1 MQALSRQSDYP
12 GLRFGQASMMGRNGQ
27 RVVEGRC
34 KGAIPISD
42 MVRRKDLRQKGIH
55 ITRKT
60 RMYMSRARNHKKFMP
75 GAEV

>member
-1 MQALSRQSDYP
+1 MGGLGTRKRGNTSTTETPRTMQA
-12 GLRFGQASMMGRNGQ
+12 
-27 RVVEGRC
+27 V
-34 KGAIPISD
+34 
-42 MVRRKDLRQKGIH
+42 KDLRQKGIH